1 MAMKQAEIQKLVKDT
16 VFTEIKDLFAQNGEQ
31 FGDFEIAIPVQ
42 IDGEGEFWGK
52 VSVVCGQIK
61 DTKTSSAFDPFVA
74 REGWELDKEI
84 KARAKAEKER
94 IKAEKLARSK
104 AKAKS

>member
-1 MAMKQAEIQKLVKDT
+1 MAMKQAEIQKVVKDS
-16 VFTEIKDLFAQNGEQ
+16 VFTEIKDLFAQKGEQ
-31 FGDFEIAIPVQ
+31 FGDFEIAIPVY
-42 IDGEGEFWGK
+42 IEGEGEFWGK

-74 REGWELDKEI
+74 REEWELDREI

-104 AKAKS
+104 SKSKS